1 MIINRITNRIS
12 TRTRTARRSR
22 VSEYALDDSELFMN
36 ALQAVQRIAEPPRA
50 VRW

>member
-1 MIINRITNRIS
+1 MITRIANRIS

-22 VSEYALDDSELFMN
+22 VSEYAMDDSELFMN
-36 ALQAVQRIAEPPRA
+36 ALQAVQRISQPAGA